1 MERPVTDHLGR
12 LALATPC
19 PSCGGTMSFHL
30 RCDLDHGE
38 CLKTVA
44 CDACSAQYVVRVEG
58 GDVVSAERLDCDEP
72 SRACRLHDA
81 A

>member
-1 MERPVTDHLGR
+1 MERPLTDRLGR

-19 PSCGGTMSFHL
+19 PSCGDGTLSFAL
-30 RCDLDHGE
+30 RCDLAAGE

-44 CDACSAQYVVRVEG
+44 CDRCATTYLVRVDD
-58 GDVVSAERLDCDEP
+58 GDVVSAERLACDET
-72 SRACRLHDA
+72 SRSCRLDA